1 MIIGIAI
8 FVSGSSRYKKQPP
21 HGSMISI
28 AAGIFWQGLTS
39 SRKVAEGQHWLEKA
53 STEHG
58 GDYEP
63 ADVEG
68 MKYLW
73 KIVPYL
79 MVMIPFWGIY
89 GQTKTAFQIQVS
101 SSICC
106 KFPAQMMQYVNVTL
120 MRLCYPGLS
129 NGFGFGK
136 FPTTSVC
143 HEYFQ

>member
-1 MIIGIAI
+1 MVIGIAI

-106 KFPAQMMQYVNVTL
+106 KISSANDAVCECNVNAVV
-120 MRLCYPGLS
+120 LS
-129 NGFGFGK
+129 RVVKWIWIWEISNYQCL
-136 FPTTSVC
+136 P
-143 HEYFQ
+143 